1 MDLVTLSSDLQC
13 QFSALQ
19 MTQPTVLFGLNS
31 VANVLDTQL
40 DTLPFKLVY
49 PFFFVL
55 ITSFNF

>member
-49 PFFFVL
+49 HFFL
-55 ITSFNF
+55 Y